1 MPKML
6 GAHRDS
12 RGIPCNKNAVKY
24 VETEG
29 SLVAEMN
36 EKLMAWSAFKLDIF
50 TERAALKAPDGVY
63 TLAIQSL
70 SYGEEDAAACAD
82 MLIDGI
88 NREIETATA
97 R

>member
-1 MPKML
+1 MVCL
-6 GAHRDS
+6 QAGYIHR
-12 RGIPCNKNAVKY
+12 A
-24 VETEG
+24 
-29 SLVAEMN
+29 
-36 EKLMAWSAFKLDIF
+36 
-50 TERAALKAPDGVY
+50 AALKAPDGVY

-97 R
+97 Q

>member
-1 MPKML
+1 MV
-6 GAHRDS
+6 
-12 RGIPCNKNAVKY
+12 CFQV
-24 VETEG
+24 
-29 SLVAEMN
+29 
-36 EKLMAWSAFKLDIF
+36 DIF

>member
-1 MPKML
+1 M
-6 GAHRDS
+6 
-12 RGIPCNKNAVKY
+12 
-24 VETEG
+24 
-29 SLVAEMN
+29 
-36 EKLMAWSAFKLDIF
+36 
-50 TERAALKAPDGVY
+50 RAALKAPDGVY